1 MRLEIRR
8 QADLGEVE
16 ATAWNRLA
24 GDSPFLR
31 HEFLA
36 ALEHSGCVG
45 TATAWQPMHLTAWSE
60 AGQLLGALPLYLK
73 HDSFGEF
80 VFDWGWADAYENANL
95 HYYPKL
101 VCAVPFT
108 PASGERLLI
117 HPEADF
123 AQVSAALLNALQEL
137 AAELGVSSVHVL
149 FPSSAQRQVFAAAGY
164 LSRKAC
170 QFHWHNDAYRDF
182 EDFLA
187 RFSSAKRKKARRE
200 RRRVAESG
208 IEFEHLRGDEPS
220 AADWDAIYE
229 FYTRTFL
236 RRGRQPYLNR
246 AFFDEVART
255 MPEQIVIIL
264 ARFAKQPIAT
274 AVCFRSAKA
283 LYGRYWGSVADFH
296 SLHFEVCYYQG
307 IEYCIREGLTL
318 FEPGTQGEHKIARGF
333 TPVCTW
339 SSHWIS
345 NPDFAQAVAQ
355 FLRRE
360 EVHID
365 AYIDELNEHVPYRE
379 DTLETGKSS

>member
-8 QADLGEVE
+8 QASLCDVE

-45 TATAWQPMHLTAWSE
+45 TATAWQSMHLTAWSE
-60 AGQLLGALPLYLK
+60 AGELLGALPLYLK

-95 HYYPKL
+95 KYYPKL
-101 VCAVPFT
+101 VSAVPFT

-123 AQVSAALLNALQEL
+123 AQVSAALLTALDEL

-149 FPSSAQRQVFAAAGY
+149 FPSSAQRQIFATAGY

-182 EDFLA
+182 DDFLA

-200 RRRVAESG
+200 RRRIAESG

-236 RRGRQPYLNR
+236 RRGRLPYLNR

-255 MPEQIVIIL
+255 MPEQLVIIL
-264 ARFAKQPIAT
+264 ARFEKRPIAT
-274 AVCFRSAKA
+274 AVCFRSGQA

-333 TPVCTW
+333 TPVSTW
-339 SSHWIS
+339 SNHWIS
-345 NPDFAQAVAQ
+345 DPDFAQAVAQ
-355 FLRRE
+355 FVRRE
-360 EVHID
+360 EAHID
-365 AYIDELNEHVPYRE
+365 AYMNELNAHVPYRE
-379 DTLETGKSS
+379 DARAMRKSS